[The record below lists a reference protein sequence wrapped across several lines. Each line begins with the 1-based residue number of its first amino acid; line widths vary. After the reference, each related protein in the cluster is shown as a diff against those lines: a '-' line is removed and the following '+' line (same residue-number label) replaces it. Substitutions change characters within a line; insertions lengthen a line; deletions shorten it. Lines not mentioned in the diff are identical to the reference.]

1 MKTHAQLRAKLDES
15 LADERIH
22 YAPAQ
27 VTINTPLAL
36 IQVDL
41 TAKIRTLEWV
51 LEAKPTKL
59 MEGD

>member
-27 VTINTPLAL
+27 VTRPWLLSRWI
-36 IQVDL
+36 
-41 TAKIRTLEWV
+41 
-51 LEAKPTKL
+51 
-59 MEGD
+59 